1 MALLE
6 ESFDNSVKVI
16 IVGNGTVGKSSLI
29 TRFSDGKYTSDYKKT
44 LAVDFIEK
52 TRQIKKNDGGDET
65 LTFFLWDT
73 AGQEEYNSITRAYYR
88 GASAAVIVFSTTDRA
103 SFHAVHH
110 WHRKIT
116 EECGDVICVLVQN
129 KIDLLDQ
136 AAVTP
141 AEVAELRKQL
151 NVELFRTSVKDNINV
166 EAVFDYIGRE
176 FLEPSQSHSE
186 QEKNTDESRC
196 TENIFLSSNNHG
208 VASQA

>member
-110 WHRKIT
+110 WHRSVSNDASGSLTTTQESLFVGRRPSLSSGTSLPLFKSPQRDQPT
-116 EECGDVICVLVQN
+116 TAFFTVLC
-129 KIDLLDQ
+129 
-136 AAVTP
+136 
-141 AEVAELRKQL
+141 
-151 NVELFRTSVKDNINV
+151 TSV
-166 EAVFDYIGRE
+166 
-176 FLEPSQSHSE
+176 
-186 QEKNTDESRC
+186 
-196 TENIFLSSNNHG
+196 
-208 VASQA
+208 